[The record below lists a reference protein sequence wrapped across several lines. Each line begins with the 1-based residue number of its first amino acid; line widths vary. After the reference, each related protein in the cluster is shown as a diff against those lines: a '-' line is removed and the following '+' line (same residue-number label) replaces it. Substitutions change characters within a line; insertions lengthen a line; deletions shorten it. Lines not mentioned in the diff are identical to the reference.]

1 MNYMKE
7 KVRRVESVALGG
19 MNCVES
25 LISVLSNNK
34 SFR

>member
-7 KVRRVESVALGG
+7 KVRRSVALGG
-19 MNCVES
+19 TNCVES